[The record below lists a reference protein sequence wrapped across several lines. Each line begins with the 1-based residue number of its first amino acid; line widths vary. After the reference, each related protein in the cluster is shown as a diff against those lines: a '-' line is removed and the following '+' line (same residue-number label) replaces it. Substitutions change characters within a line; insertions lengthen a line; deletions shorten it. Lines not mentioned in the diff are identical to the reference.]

1 LIGARASQ
9 NIGVIKAKKN
19 PHVFTREVE
28 VNQEHLNSL
37 AFCAF
42 LLQNTPFDVL
52 WDKS

>member
-19 PHVFTREVE
+19 SHVFAREVE
-28 VNQEHLNSL
+28 VNQEHPYSL

-42 LLQNTPFDVL
+42 SLQNHAIL
-52 WDKS
+52 YCCSMG